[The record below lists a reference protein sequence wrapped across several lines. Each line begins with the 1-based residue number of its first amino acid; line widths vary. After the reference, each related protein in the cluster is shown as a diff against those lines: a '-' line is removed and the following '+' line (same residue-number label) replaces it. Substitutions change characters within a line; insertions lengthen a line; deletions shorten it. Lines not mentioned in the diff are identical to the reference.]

1 MEPSTLLTDATAA
14 YNAGRMGIKI
24 VNLIH
29 KEFSSSGLEFIHPE
43 IRFKSNESKLEFTSG
58 MNFKKRFLPGGKI
71 TIELPA
77 PIRYTLF
84 SLVPY
89 QPLHNAIQ
97 IFNGKMT
104 LDRDVLNI
112 YNEGFLITLE
122 YNFERDDVIRNLVYT
137 SSPKD
142 SVKDKMNNGESDSYW
157 LHAELKTVEALKKIY
172 SVIRIEDVE
181 LGVEVT
187 VREHLRDLFD
197 ENIKMEFLMNAKF
210 SSKDRNE
217 RAKAIY
223 YREHHQPRIKGD
235 INKIIYDINDLFQ
248 PSKFRSYVNLEGNS
262 YRYKNCQKGITIS
275 DPIGP
280 IVLPNYMSVITSTDL
295 TMDEPA
301 KEGKLIYKR
310 TRFKD
315 KIEKILNQQ
324 SESQIKYKK
333 G

>member
-1 MEPSTLLTDATAA
+1 LDPSTLVADGTAA
-14 YNAGRMGIKI
+14 FNAGKEGIKLI
-24 VNLIH
+24 NLLY
-29 KEFSSSGLEFIHPE
+29 ERFSTSGIEFIHPE
-43 IRFKSNESKLEFTSG
+43 IRLNASQSRIEFTSG
-58 MNFKKRFLPGGKI
+58 MNFKKRFLSTGKI
-71 TIELPA
+71 KADLPA
-77 PIRYTLF
+77 PKKF
-84 SLVPY
+84 SLVSLFPY
-89 QPLHNAIQ
+89 QPINDAITV
-97 IFNGKMT
+97 INGKMII
-104 LDRDVLNI
+104 DRDVLNKFQ
-112 YNEGFLITLE
+112 NGFQISLE
-122 YNFERDDVIRNLVYT
+122 YNLDWEDAIRNLVYT
-137 SSPKD
+137 SIPRD
-142 SVKDKMNNGESDSYW
+142 SVRDGINNGESDYYW
-157 LHAELKTVEALKKIY
+157 LHAELKTVESLKKIY
-172 SVIRIEDVE
+172 SVVRIEDVE

-197 ENIKMEFLMNAKF
+197 ESIKMELLMNAKF

-223 YREHHQPRIKGD
+223 YRQHHQPRLKGD

-248 PSKFRSYVNLEGNS
+248 PSKFRSYVGLEGSN

-295 TMDEPA
+295 TLEEPA

-324 SESQIKYKK
+324 SETQIKYKK
-333 G
+333 I